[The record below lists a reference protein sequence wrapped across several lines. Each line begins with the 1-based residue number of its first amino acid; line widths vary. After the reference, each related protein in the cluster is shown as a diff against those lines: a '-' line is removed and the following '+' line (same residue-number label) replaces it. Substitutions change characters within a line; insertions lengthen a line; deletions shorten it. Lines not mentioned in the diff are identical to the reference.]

1 MSRLNPFRAWTRILL
16 FLRTRMLFRH
26 APAFSARAYCALALY
41 LLLPALTPATFAAQT
56 SSDSR
61 ADAITRAATVTESA
75 PGPASQAVVVLG
87 AEDDWYPFTGLSKG
101 QLAGFSVEL
110 IRAAYAASGT
120 PLELRPLPYSRCMKM
135 ARDGE
140 IAGCFNTARNPLLEP
155 HYRWHETP
163 LFLGRILIYARR
175 DHADATLGIENL
187 RGKKLAVTNSYEY
200 GSAFDTDASF
210 IRDVGTS
217 DLFALRKLVAGRV
230 DYALLYE
237 RIANY
242 QLRQHPQLANAVK
255 PVGLLSEPALYI
267 AFSRQH
273 PDAARAVALFER
285 GFRQI
290 RDNGEYAR
298 IDARWR

>member
-1 MSRLNPFRAWTRILL
+1 MSALKPFRAWTRIVLAPL
-16 FLRTRMLFRH
+16 PVLMLSLCMALSPL
-26 APAFSARAYCALALY
+26 APTVRAAQ
-41 LLLPALTPATFAAQT
+41 TPATPE
-56 SSDSR
+56 
-61 ADAITRAATVTESA
+61 ATSA
-75 PGPASQAVVVLG
+75 PSVAAASATFVLG
-87 AEDDWYPFTGLSKG
+87 AEDDWYPLTGISKG
-101 QLAGFSVEL
+101 QPAGFSVEL
-110 IRAAYAASGT
+110 IRAAYAAAGARI
-120 PLELRPLPYSRCMKM
+120 ELRSLPYSRCMKM

-155 HYRWHETP
+155 HYRWHDTP
-163 LFLGRILIYARR
+163 LFVGRILIYARR
-175 DHADATLGIENL
+175 DHADVTLGIADL

-200 GSAFDTDASF
+200 GEAFDTDSRF
-210 IRDVGTS
+210 IRDIGTS

-242 QLRQHPQLANAVK
+242 QLRQHPQLADAVK

-273 PDAARAVALFER
+273 PDSERAQAVFES
-285 GFRQI
+285 GFRRI
-290 RDNGEYAR
+290 RENGEYAR